1 MPQYFSAF
9 SHLLSQDLLNDS
21 GGIIYHISQM
31 LIPKSARYFLSL
43 PLLAKNATL
52 AMSSSS
58 INDGRVIPIDI
69 ISDTL

>member
-1 MPQYFSAF
+1 
-9 SHLLSQDLLNDS
+9 
-21 GGIIYHISQM
+21 M